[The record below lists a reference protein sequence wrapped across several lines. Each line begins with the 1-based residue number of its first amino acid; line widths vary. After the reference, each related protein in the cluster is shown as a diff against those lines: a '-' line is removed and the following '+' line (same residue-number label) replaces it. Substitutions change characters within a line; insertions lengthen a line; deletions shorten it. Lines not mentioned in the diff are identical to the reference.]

1 LDWILKLYYLSSKF
15 RIFNYLSSKLVSQ
28 KLNQAVLYY
37 NYNNEDDRHI
47 FSINVVNASII
58 VFLLIFFSIFLALS
72 YINLYYA
79 ILIGL
84 TFSILISK
92 KIYYYLIVQFNL
104 EFESYLQFLDLVY
117 QDLLIII
124 KSTGT
129 LFDFF
134 QYVSNSSYP
143 IISEQF
149 RYMLKKIN
157 MGESP
162 EDLLLNYL
170 NIIPNETFRENILSF
185 LSSNQISNSYF
196 KELPEFSLE
205 IGYKYE
211 KYTSQLDSRLTALI
225 TVNIF
230 LPILTMILFSFYA
243 STIPFLYLILIPS
256 HITLLLIMKNLLIKK
271 GVEILGTE
279 LQHDAKE
286 FNTLTNFLILFS
298 NNLRQMN
305 SPERAMYNSLL
316 IMKKNITNTK
326 FLNFNNLLLIDI
338 HFDELW
344 NRFTNFFENK
354 QIRVIL
360 NLIGRMLKKSSPE
373 TGIRIQNILFNL
385 ESNKKLIL
393 KRKILLNSLQFKS
406 FILLIILSCL
416 IGLLSNLMPFIGH
429 FFQFMNSLN
438 FYSDIIQISVINSF
452 IILITFSI
460 IIFYTSYTI
469 LKLLN
474 SKNYLIISI
483 INLCLYWLFYYFT
496 WCLLNFILNL

>member
-305 SPERAMYNSLL
+305 SPERAMYNSL
-316 IMKKNITNTK
+316 I
-326 FLNFNNLLLIDI
+326 
-338 HFDELW
+338 
-344 NRFTNFFENK
+344 
-354 QIRVIL
+354 
-360 NLIGRMLKKSSPE
+360 
-373 TGIRIQNILFNL
+373 
-385 ESNKKLIL
+385 
-393 KRKILLNSLQFKS
+393 
-406 FILLIILSCL
+406 LII
-416 IGLLSNLMPFIGH
+416 
-429 FFQFMNSLN
+429 
-438 FYSDIIQISVINSF
+438 
-452 IILITFSI
+452 
-460 IIFYTSYTI
+460 
-469 LKLLN
+469 
-474 SKNYLIISI
+474 
-483 INLCLYWLFYYFT
+483 YY
-496 WCLLNFILNL
+496 